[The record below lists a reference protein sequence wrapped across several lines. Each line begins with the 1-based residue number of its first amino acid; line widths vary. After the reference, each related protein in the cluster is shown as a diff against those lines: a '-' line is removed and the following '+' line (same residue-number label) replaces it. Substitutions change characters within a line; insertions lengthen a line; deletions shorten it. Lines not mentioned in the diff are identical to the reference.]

1 MRIGIIGSGN
11 IGGTLTRRFRALG
24 HDVSVANSR
33 GPESLGDLAGETG
46 ARAAT
51 VEDAARGAD
60 VVVVAV
66 PLKAVP
72 DLPPEPFR
80 GKVVVD
86 ANNYYPGRDG
96 HIAEIDAGTPS
107 SRWVAR
113 HFAGASVIKAFNTI
127 QARKLLEEGK
137 PAGTP
142 GRIAL
147 PVAGADAAAK
157 RAVMSLVDELGFDAV
172 DSGGLDDSWR
182 QEPGTPV
189 YGKDFD
195 AQRTRS
201 ALSAAVRQH

>member
-1 MRIGIIGSGN
+1 M
-11 IGGTLTRRFRALG
+11 
-24 HDVSVANSR
+24 ANSR
-33 GPESLGDLAGETG
+33 GPESLGDLAAEIG
-46 ARAAT
+46 ARPAT
-51 VEDAARGAD
+51 VEDAARSGQ

-72 DLPPEPFR
+72 DLPPEPFG

-86 ANNYYPGRDG
+86 ANNYYPQRDG
-96 HIAEIDAGTPS
+96 HIAELDAGTPS

-113 HFAGASVIKAFNTI
+113 HFAGASVVKVFNTI

-147 PVAGADAAAK
+147 PVAGDDPDVK
-157 RAVMSLVDELGFDAV
+157 RTVMALIEELGFDPV

-182 QEPGTPV
+182 QQPGTPV
-189 YGKDFD
+189 YGQDLD
-195 AQRTRS
+195 AQATRD
-201 ALSAAVRQH
+201 ALSAATQQR